1 MAISL
6 LDRIRG
12 CLIGGACGDALGAPV
27 EFLSDS
33 EIADLYGP
41 RGITDFAEAYGRR
54 GAITDDTQMTMFTV
68 EGLIRARVAERRSEV
83 PVDRT
88 ILMHKAYLRW
98 LATQGSTFEQ
108 GYPRPDLDGWLVS
121 CPGLWFARAPGM
133 TCLSALRFGKRL
145 GPYADNDSKG
155 CGTVMRDAPWG
166 LYFAGDPENAF
177 AGAAQAARITHGH
190 PSAAYASGAVA
201 AIVARLCTGSSIEA
215 AARDTLAQHL
225 QAPAAKEVADALSS
239 ALAIAGREGW
249 RSGLIELGQG
259 WVAEEALA
267 IALLCAIGGE
277 TPRDALIAAVNHSGD
292 SDSTGAICGNLLGA
306 AFGIGALPQDWV
318 AEVELADELGVLSAD
333 LAQCLRP
340 DFDAEAFE
348 QVYPG

>member
-68 EGLIRARVAERRSEV
+68 EGLIRAHVAEAQTGA

-88 ILMHKAYLRW
+88 IFLHKAYLRW
-98 LATQGSTFEQ
+98 LATQSSLFER

-121 CPGLWFARAPGM
+121 LPDLWAPRAPGM
-133 TCLSALRFGKRL
+133 TCLSALRFSNRL

-166 LYFAGDPENAF
+166 LYFAGEPEKAF
-177 AGAAQAARITHGH
+177 AGAAVAAQITHGH

-201 AIVARLCTGSSIEA
+201 AIIARICAGSGIEA

-225 QAPAAKEVADALSS
+225 QTPAASEVAAAVES
-239 ALAIAGREGW
+239 ALACSSREGW
-249 RSGLIELGQG
+249 RSGIIELGQG

-267 IALLCAIGGE
+267 IALLCAIRGE
-277 TPRDALIAAVNHSGD
+277 TPREALIAAVNHSGD
-292 SDSTGAICGNLLGA
+292 SDSTGAICGNLVGA
-306 AFGIGALPQDWV
+306 AFGIDALPEEWV
-318 AEVELADELGVLSAD
+318 AEVELTDVLDVLATD
-333 LAQCLRP
+333 LAQCRSA
-340 DFDAEAFE
+340 DFDPDAFT
-348 QVYPG
+348 QSYPG